1 MHATAINIIPIS
13 SFAHASEFVAF
24 GSDAACAPSFDGIV
38 GSSDPLR
45 RVLAQVSKVAPT
57 DATVLILGE
66 TGTGKE
72 LVARAI
78 HDRSKRASRPF
89 VRLNCGAIE
98 PSLLISEL
106 FGHEK
111 GAFTGALQ
119 RRLGRFECAN
129 HGTLHDI
136 EHKGNN

>member
-1 MHATAINIIPIS
+1 MHANAINIIPIS
-13 SFAHASEFVAF
+13 SFAHASEFITYDSDESTLIS
-24 GSDAACAPSFDGIV
+24 SDAAYAPFFEGIV
-38 GSSDPLR
+38 GSSEPLR

-57 DATVLILGE
+57 DTSVLILGE

-78 HDRSKRASRPF
+78 HNRSKRASRPF

-111 GAFTGALQ
+111 GHLQAL
-119 RRLGRFECAN
+119 CNAA
-129 HGTLHDI
+129 
-136 EHKGNN
+136 